1 MSELEGGPTK
11 RLRISDDTEAA
22 LPNNAS
28 LLSYQ
33 NSCLAARL
41 QDKNEEISQLNKKM
55 EFLVQENSK
64 LSSLITNVNS
74 TWAVV
79 IPT

>member
-1 MSELEGGPTK
+1 
-11 RLRISDDTEAA
+11 
-22 LPNNAS
+22 
-28 LLSYQ
+28 
-33 NSCLAARL
+33 
-41 QDKNEEISQLNKKM
+41 M

>member
-1 MSELEGGPTK
+1 MSEQEGGPIK
-11 RLRISDDTEAA
+11 RLRINDDTEAA
-22 LPNNAS
+22 LPNNPS

-41 QDKNEEISQLNKKM
+41 QDKNDEISQLNKKIDS
-55 EFLVQENSK
+55 LVHENSK

-79 IPT
+79 IAI